1 MSTYKLYNFDGRGR
15 AEISRLILVAAGQ
28 KFEDIRY
35 EEKEW
40 PSHKSE
46 IPLAFA
52 DTATELFNKFGSTIW
67 YQEGSQTKASLDQF
81 LVNELS
87 KYLHNIDILA
97 KAYSESGKFFVG
109 NHLNFADLCVYD
121 ALESIVEADTN
132 ILNEYA

>member
-46 IPLAFA
+46 IPLGQVPIHP
-52 DTATELFNKFGSTIW
+52 LSCSSISS
-67 YQEGSQTKASLDQF
+67 EGSQTKASLDQF
-81 LVNELS
+81 LVNGLS

>member
-1 MSTYKLYNFDGRGR
+1 MAIAQVRNTSWSSTYTPTFLLVNFIWL
-15 AEISRLILVAAGQ
+15 AKIE
-28 KFEDIRY
+28 
-35 EEKEW
+35 
-40 PSHKSE
+40 
-46 IPLAFA
+46 AFA
-52 DTATELFNKFGSTIW
+52 DTATEVFNKFGSIIW